1 MSYFPSN
8 RISYMWHC
16 HITGPHWFR
25 CCMIDA
31 VFPSKGKIGA
41 GRTWL
46 HEFRWCC
53 PCDEEDL
60 FSVSSDGRRSEGI
73 WWLAQCIHYMNETD
87 CMRMISGDLEVD
99 DAYVFL
105 GRTFWRGSY
114 RGFATR
120 NDEYVR
126 KLTGVVFIS
135 VEVGFLMYYTHF
147 ATTSHDVQRS
157 IFNSVFPPS

>member
-1 MSYFPSN
+1 
-8 RISYMWHC
+8 MWHC
-16 HITGPHWFR
+16 HITGLHWFR
-25 CCMIDA
+25 CCMTDA

-73 WWLAQCIHYMNETD
+73 WWLAQCIHYMNESD

-99 DAYVFL
+99 DAHVFL

-126 KLTGVVFIS
+126 KLTVLFS
-135 VEVGFLMYYTHF
+135 FQWKLAFLCITLIL
-147 ATTSHDVQRS
+147 QRHHMMCKDRFS
-157 IFNSVFPPS
+157 LAFFRHLRHRPKKLNTG